1 MVDLDAIAEE
11 QRRLDRLRRI
21 ADATCALL
29 WQAGLSREQGE
40 TLVRAARERALELFP
55 EKGDVFDLVLAPR
68 FRRILEEV
76 ETARGRRR

>member
-1 MVDLDAIAEE
+1 MADPEAIAEE

-21 ADATCALL
+21 ADTTCALL

-40 TLVRAARERALELFP
+40 ALVRAARERALELFP

-76 ETARGRRR
+76 DAARGGRR